1 MSLDLVSGSNEVG
14 SDHFESL
21 SFIESNL
28 DSAVSFAVSQEI
40 IVFNVRGDHMFH
52 IGNFLHSGVVAIL
65 WETGEINI
73 NDLLAICWLF
83 VVTSGIMTQKVG
95 SQSLLLFGS
104 IWILSWDR
112 YCFLFGIR
120 VLWSPFLAALIW
132 SITMVVKS

>member
-1 MSLDLVSGSNEVG
+1 
-14 SDHFESL
+14 
-21 SFIESNL
+21 
-28 DSAVSFAVSQEI
+28 
-40 IVFNVRGDHMFH
+40 
-52 IGNFLHSGVVAIL
+52 
-65 WETGEINI
+65 
-73 NDLLAICWLF
+73 LLAICWLF

-104 IWILSWDR
+104 IWILSWDC